1 MSDDKNNKD
10 DIPANQKELFR
21 SMMVKEMLHKIE
33 DKLKTNN
40 GENVMNTLKQ
50 LSDDSQLIEAL
61 RKIKNKK

>member
-61 RKIKNKK
+61 KKMKNKK

>member
-61 RKIKNKK
+61 RKMKNKK